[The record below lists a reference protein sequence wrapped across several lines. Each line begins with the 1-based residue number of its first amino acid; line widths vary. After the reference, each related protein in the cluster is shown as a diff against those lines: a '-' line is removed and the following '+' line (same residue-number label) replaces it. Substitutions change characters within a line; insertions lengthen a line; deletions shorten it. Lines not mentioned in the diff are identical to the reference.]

1 MLGISPKTVHSSSD
15 VLLSRG
21 ALESHLTPGPG
32 HEFGKCSCSR
42 NSRSLFGRLLNLA
55 SRASG
60 LRSDNRKAYGY
71 EVASTTE
78 TPDCVWMS
86 GSPQRVRR
94 GRRSRLPKLL
104 LRVVLGL
111 LTLILASFGVLHI
124 VLVVLARKT
133 FFSDVDLYNT
143 YPPNWGK
150 AGQVGEGLVDYPTD
164 ATRGVLPIP
173 CASHNDYWRRVPLF
187 DALHAGCSSVEADV
201 WLFDGEDELLIGH
214 NTASLTRERTFRSLY
229 IDPLVELLDRMNP
242 RTEFN
247 NSTDHG
253 VFDEDPA
260 QTFVL
265 LVDFKTA
272 GHELF
277 PRVLQQL
284 EPLRRKNYLS
294 YWDGNKLVSRAVT
307 VVGTGNTPFD
317 LVLEY
322 QDGRDIFF
330 DAPIDEMW
338 ESGEAE
344 GEQDDRVSKRGQGKT
359 GTGLTHSPNAF
370 NVSNSYYASVS
381 FKKSIGYLWRG
392 RLSSEQ
398 LHLLRGQ
405 IRGAKR
411 RGLQSRYW
419 DTPSWP
425 TSLRN
430 HVWQVLLAEGAD
442 VLNVDDL
449 RAAASLDWIDVKH
462 DWLDA

>member
-1 MLGISPKTVHSSSD
+1 M
-15 VLLSRG
+15 
-21 ALESHLTPGPG
+21 
-32 HEFGKCSCSR
+32 
-42 NSRSLFGRLLNLA
+42 
-55 SRASG
+55 
-60 LRSDNRKAYGY
+60 
-71 EVASTTE
+71 
-78 TPDCVWMS
+78 
-86 GSPQRVRR
+86 
-94 GRRSRLPKLL
+94 
-104 LRVVLGL
+104 
-111 LTLILASFGVLHI
+111 
-124 VLVVLARKT
+124 
-133 FFSDVDLYNT
+133 
-143 YPPNWGK
+143 
-150 AGQVGEGLVDYPTD
+150 
-164 ATRGVLPIP
+164 
-173 CASHNDYWRRVPLF
+173 
-187 DALHAGCSSVEADV
+187 
-201 WLFDGEDELLIGH
+201 
-214 NTASLTRERTFRSLY
+214 
-229 IDPLVELLDRMNP
+229 
-242 RTEFN
+242 
-247 NSTDHG
+247 
-253 VFDEDPA
+253 FDEDPA

-392 RLSSEQ
+392 RLSSKQ
-398 LHLLRGQ
+398 LDLLRGQ